1 MAGSGAG
8 RWRNLGHYRARG
20 IHGGEALKEGIEKMV
35 TGIESPVDSE
45 RGLAAR
51 LRYLTA
57 SDAGYEAMDRA
68 GIHVRPRTLM
78 RWLAEEQT
86 PDRGNLARLDA
97 AYWDL
102 RRRNVAADLKRRLN
116 KGGRGTRIEID
127 PADQSQV
134 ERRHRRDLQ
143 RGLEARDIN
152 VRGNI
157 WDRAVDAWLAGDTPE
172 LKAIWDE
179 IIQGALGT
187 DWDAYTYV
195 SSVGWA
201 A

>member
-1 MAGSGAG
+1 MAGTSG
-8 RWRNLGHYRARG
+8 RWRNLGTFRARG
-20 IHGGEALKEGIEKMV
+20 VHGWVALAEGIDGMV

-68 GIHVRPRTLM
+68 GVHVRPRTLIA
-78 RWLAEEQT
+78 WLAEEQT
-86 PDRGNLARLDA
+86 PTRANLARLDA

-116 KGGRGTRIEID
+116 NRGRGTRIEID
-127 PADQSQV
+127 PVDQTAV
-134 ERRHRRDLQ
+134 ERKHQRDLET
-143 RGLEARDIN
+143 RNIS
-152 VRGNI
+152 VRGV
-157 WDRAVDAWLAGDTPE
+157 WDRAVDAWIDGDDQE
-172 LKAIWDE
+172 LEAIWDE
-179 IIQGALGT
+179 IITTSLGT
-187 DWDAYTYV
+187 DWDSYTHV

>member
-1 MAGSGAG
+1 MALDS
-8 RWRNLGHYRARG
+8 RWRRIGHYGARALPG
-20 IHGGEALKEGIEKMV
+20 WVCTAEGIDRMV
-35 TGIESPVDSE
+35 TGIESPVTSE
-45 RGLAAR
+45 RGLSAR

-78 RWLAEEQT
+78 AWLAEERM
-86 PDRGNLARLDA
+86 PSKANLARLDV

-102 RRRNVAADLKRRLN
+102 RRRNVVADLKRRLTN
-116 KGGRGTRIEID
+116 RGRGTRVEID

-134 ERRHRRDLQ
+134 DPRHRREVET
-143 RGLEARDIN
+143 RSIN
-152 VRGNI
+152 VRGLI
-157 WDRAVDAWLAGDTPE
+157 WDRAVDAWIAHDARE
-172 LKAIWDE
+172 LEAIWDE
-179 IIQGALGT
+179 IIQGGLGT

>member
-1 MAGSGAG
+1 MAGDG
-8 RWRNLGHYRARG
+8 RWKHLGTYRARG
-20 IHGGEALKEGIEKMV
+20 IHGGQALAEAIDRMV

-51 LRYLTA
+51 LRYLTI

-68 GIHVRPRTLM
+68 GIHVRPRTLIA
-78 RWLAEEQT
+78 WLAEEQT
-86 PDRGNLARLDA
+86 PSRANLARLDA

-116 KGGRGTRIEID
+116 NHGRGTRIEID
-127 PADQSQV
+127 PADQSRV
-134 ERRHRRDLQ
+134 DRRHQRDLET
-143 RGLEARDIN
+143 RSIS
-152 VRGNI
+152 VRGV
-157 WDRAVDAWLAGDTPE
+157 WDRAVDAWIDGDKQE
-172 LKAIWDE
+172 LEAVWDD
-179 IIQGALGT
+179 IISGSLGT